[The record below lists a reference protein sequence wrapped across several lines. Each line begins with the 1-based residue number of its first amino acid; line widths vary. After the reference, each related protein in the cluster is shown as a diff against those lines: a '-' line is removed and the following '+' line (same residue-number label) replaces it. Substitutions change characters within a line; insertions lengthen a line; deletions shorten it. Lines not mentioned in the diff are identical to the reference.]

1 MSLIGGSRRKSK
13 KAGSMRKGKRAG
25 SMLQRAALPGL
36 FTLALLNRGKKSRN
50 TRKGMARK
58 TARKAFMKRSK
69 STRRR
74 R

>member
-1 MSLIGGSRRKSK
+1 MSLVGGSRR
-13 KAGSMRKGKRAG
+13 RKGG
-25 SMLQRAALPGL
+25 SMLHRAALPGL
-36 FTLALLNRGKKSRN
+36 FTFALLNRGKKSRN

-58 TARKAFMKRSK
+58 TARKAYMKKRK

>member
-1 MSLIGGSRRKSK
+1 MRLVGRSRNKSK
-13 KAGSMRKGKRAG
+13 KAGSM
-25 SMLQRAALPGL
+25 LHRAALPGL
-36 FTLALLNRGKKSRN
+36 FTFALLNRGKKSRN

-58 TARKAFMKRSK
+58 TARKAYMKRSK